1 MNVTTVSLSEARK
14 NLSQLVSN
22 VSKPNAD
29 PISIS
34 VRGRG
39 AAMLI
44 SQTAYEK
51 LLEDKYRSEFNA
63 VFDELD
69 EFNKA
74 MRNK

>member
-22 VSKPNAD
+22 LSKPNAD
-29 PISIS
+29 AISIS

-39 AAMLI
+39 TAMLI
-44 SQTAYEK
+44 SQTAYEE
-51 LLEDKYRSEFNA
+51 LLEDKYRAEFNS

>member
-1 MNVTTVSLSEARK
+1 MNVTTVPLSEARK
-14 NLSQLVSN
+14 NLSQLVTN

-39 AAMLI
+39 TAMLI
-44 SQTAYEK
+44 SRTANEE

-63 VFDELD
+63 VFEELD